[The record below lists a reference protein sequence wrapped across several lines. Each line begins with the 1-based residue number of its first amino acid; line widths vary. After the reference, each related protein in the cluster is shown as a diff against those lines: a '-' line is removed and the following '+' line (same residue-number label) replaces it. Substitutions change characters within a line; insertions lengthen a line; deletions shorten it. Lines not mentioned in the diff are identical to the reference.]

1 VPDPLRYRPFRASA
15 WVLYLALAL
24 GFCGLVIW
32 GVVGRVLSDRAEG
45 QSRSGASDPASCA
58 RELSALYGQVHGELE
73 HQQRVGSPSGTGGW
87 DTLRTSLSSLGAR
100 CQLRSGATTPLSK
113 AYARVLAFQRLAE
126 SASTQYRQEVA
137 PADAEADRLLRAA
150 DPDALQSPP

>member
-1 VPDPLRYRPFRASA
+1 LTATQGPGYAPAVPDPLRYRPFRASA

-32 GVVGRVLSDRAEG
+32 GVVGRV
-45 QSRSGASDPASCA
+45 ASDPASCA